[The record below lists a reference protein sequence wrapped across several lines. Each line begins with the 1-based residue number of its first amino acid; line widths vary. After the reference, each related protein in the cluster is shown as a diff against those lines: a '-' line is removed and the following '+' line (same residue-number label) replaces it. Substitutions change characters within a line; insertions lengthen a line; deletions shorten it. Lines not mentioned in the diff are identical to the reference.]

1 MPFSKGQV
9 LVHPH
14 HGPAVVSSFET
25 HPRLQKDCMVLEV
38 QSSHLMVWVPLDQVE
53 RVGLRPVLDQPGL
66 DNLFSVLRGTADEED
81 QQWSRRFKDNTEKL
95 ATGDPM
101 VVAAV
106 VRNLMLRSNSQ
117 GLSQAERE
125 MLRHARQPLLTEVS
139 LALDISEQAASDMID
154 AVWCAATE
162 AEASQF

>member
-14 HGPAVVSSFET
+14 HGPAVVSSFQT
-25 HPRLQKDCMVLEV
+25 HPRLEKDCIVLEV
-38 QSSHLMVWVPLDQVE
+38 QSSHLMVWIPLDKVE
-53 RVGLRPVLDQPGL
+53 HVGLRPVLDQAGL
-66 DNLFSVLRGTADEED
+66 DSLFSVLRAPADEED
-81 QQWSRRFKDNTEKL
+81 PQWSRRFKDNTERL
-95 ATGDPM
+95 TTGDPM

-106 VRNLMLRSNSQ
+106 VRNLMLRSASH

-139 LALDISEQAASDMID
+139 LALKISESDASELID
-154 AVWCAATE
+154 AVWCAVTE
-162 AEASQF
+162 PEAS